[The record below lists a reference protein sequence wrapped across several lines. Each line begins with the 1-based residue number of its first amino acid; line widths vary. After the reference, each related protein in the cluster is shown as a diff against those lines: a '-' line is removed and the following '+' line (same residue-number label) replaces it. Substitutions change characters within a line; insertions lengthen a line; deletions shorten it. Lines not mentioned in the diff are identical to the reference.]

1 MMKESRHLWKGR
13 CRRIFLKMVGA
24 AVLLAAPVAANA
36 QSGVITDEIVAKAK
50 TIVSKM
56 TLEEKIDYMGGDKD
70 GFSVRA
76 IPRLGLPAVKMAD
89 GPQGMRNNVRSTL
102 YPCGIL
108 SAASWNRDLVH
119 RVGNALG
126 TDFHSYGIGFLLG
139 PGVNIYR
146 APMNGRNFEYFGEDP
161 YLASE
166 TALAY
171 VLGVQEKGVIATIKH
186 FALNNQEWDRHK
198 ISSNADERTM
208 EEIYFPTF
216 RKAIEKGRVGAVMN
230 SYNLV
235 NGIHASA
242 NPWLLRTKLRDEWG
256 FRGVLMSD
264 WGSTYGN
271 GFESAMGGLDL
282 EMPHGD
288 FMNRTTLLPLVKN
301 GVLPEAVID
310 EHVQHIVQ
318 TLLAFNLLDK
328 PLPVTHPKDSDWPES
343 RQTALDMALEGIVLL
358 KNNGALPLKGTTAVL
373 GPNADIIVKGGG
385 SGEVNPFHAVTLW
398 QGLHKADR
406 KAQLISN
413 SLWMPQIA
421 LTWKAQYFANK
432 ELKGQPVLEREEK
445 ELNQHWT
452 TDAPD
457 ASMKHTDF
465 SARWTTHY
473 TPTADFRAMLTAR
486 GDDGFRVF
494 VDGKKVVDV
503 WHDQAVQ
510 TRRVM
515 LDLKKGHDYTLV
527 MEYYQKDGDAEAGL
541 SLNTFTPAALSK
553 VLRKYDNVVVSVGFN
568 RDTEGEGFDRPFAL
582 DSLQQQLIGIAEASG
597 RKVTVVI
604 NSGGGVEMKPWL
616 DKAGAVL
623 MAWYPGQEGGT
634 ALAEILTG
642 KRSPS
647 GKLPVSIEARWED
660 NPDAKS
666 YYANEKTKGRVLYSE
681 GVFTGYRGYDR
692 NGVKPLFPFGFG
704 LSYTTFAYSNLSVSK
719 TGANEVTVSFDVTN
733 TGKRAG
739 KEVAELYVHQQKCT
753 VPRPEKEL
761 KGYEKISLRPGE
773 KQRVTIKLDEEAF
786 HFYDVTKHR
795 FVVEPGALDILVGG
809 SSAVLPLKATV
820 NL

>member
-1 MMKESRHLWKGR
+1 MKNDHCWTKVLFN
-13 CRRIFLKMVGA
+13 FLGVTT
-24 AVLLAAPVAANA
+24 LLVSPVVANA
-36 QSGVITDEIVAKAK
+36 QTGVITDAIVAKAK
-50 TIVSKM
+50 AIVSKM
-56 TLEEKIDYMGGDKD
+56 TLEEKVDYIGGDED
-70 GFSVRA
+70 GFSIRA

-89 GPQGMRNNVRSTL
+89 GPQGMRNNVQSTL

-108 SAASWNRDLVH
+108 SAASWNRALVH

-171 VLGVQEKGVIATIKH
+171 ILGVQEKGVIATIKH
-186 FALNNQEWDRHK
+186 FALNNEEWDRHT
-198 ISSNADERTM
+198 ISTNADERTM

-216 RKAIEKGRVGAVMN
+216 RKSIEKGHVGAVMN
-230 SYNLV
+230 SYNIV
-235 NGIHASA
+235 NGIHASE

-256 FRGVLMSD
+256 FRGILMSD

-288 FMNRTTLLPLVKN
+288 FMNRITLIPLVKN

-328 PLPVTHPKDSDWPES
+328 PLTVNHPKGSDWPES
-343 RQTALDMALEGIVLL
+343 RQTALDMAREGIVLL
-358 KNNGALPLKGTTAVL
+358 KNNGALPLKGSTAVI

-385 SGEVNPFHAVTLW
+385 SGEVNPFHTVTLW
-398 QGLHKADR
+398 QGLHNADH
-406 KAQLISN
+406 KAQFISN
-413 SLWMPQIA
+413 SQWMPHTP

-452 TDAPD
+452 TSAPD
-457 ASMKHTDF
+457 TSMKRTNF

-473 TPTADFRAMLTAR
+473 TPSADFKAMLTAS

-494 VDGKKVVDV
+494 VDGQKVIDD

-510 TRRVM
+510 TRKT
-515 LDLKKGHDYTLV
+515 LIDLKKGHDYTIV

-541 SLNTFTPAALSK
+541 SLDSFNPSNLAKILG
-553 VLRKYDNVVVSVGFN
+553 KYDNIIVSVGFN
-568 RDTEGEGFDRPFAL
+568 HDTEGEGSDRQFAL
-582 DSLQQQLIGIAEASG
+582 DNFQQQLINIAEASG

-616 DKAGAVL
+616 DKASAVV

-642 KRSPS
+642 ELSPS
-647 GKLPVSIEARWED
+647 GKLPISIEAKWED
-660 NPDAKS
+660 NPDSKS
-666 YYANEKTKGRVLYSE
+666 YYENEKTKGRVLYSE
-681 GVFTGYRGYDR
+681 GVFTGYRGYDQT
-692 NGVKPLFPFGFG
+692 GVKPLFPFGFG
-704 LSYTTFAYSNLSVSK
+704 LSYTTFAYSNLKVSK
-719 TGANEVTVSFDVTN
+719 TGNNQVAVSFDITN
-733 TGKRAG
+733 TGIRAG
-739 KEVAELYVHQQKCT
+739 KEIAELYVHQEKSS

-761 KGYEKISLRPGE
+761 KGYEKISLKPGE
-773 KQRVTIKLDEEAF
+773 KKRVTIRLDEEAF
-786 HFYDVTKHR
+786 HYYDINDHCFK
-795 FVVEPGALDILVGG
+795 VESGKYDILVGG
-809 SSAVLPLKATV
+809 SSQNLPLKASV
-820 NL
+820 NM

>member
-1 MMKESRHLWKGR
+1 MKEIKRLWRGSSRHSL
-13 CRRIFLKMVGA
+13 LKMVGA
-24 AVLLAAPVAANA
+24 ALLMAVPCMASA
-36 QSGVITDEIVAKAK
+36 QTGVITNEIVGKAKA
-50 TIVSKM
+50 IVSRM
-56 TLEEKIDYMGGDKD
+56 TLEEKVDYMGGDKD

-89 GPQGMRNNVRSTL
+89 GPQGMRNNVKSTL

-119 RVGNALG
+119 KLGNALG

-146 APMNGRNFEYFGEDP
+146 SPMNGRNFEYFGEDP

-186 FALNNQEWDRHK
+186 FALNNEEWDRHRV
-198 ISSNADERTM
+198 SSNADERTM

-216 RKAIEKGRVGAVMN
+216 RKAIEKGLVGAVMN

-235 NGIHASA
+235 NGIHASE

-271 GFESAMGGLDL
+271 GYESVVGGLDL
-282 EMPHGD
+282 EMPHGT
-288 FMNRTTLLPLVKN
+288 FMNRETLIPLVKN

-328 PLPVTHPKDSDWPES
+328 PLAVSHPKDSDWPES
-343 RQTALDMALEGIVLL
+343 RQTALEMAREGIVLL
-358 KNNGALPLKGTTAVL
+358 KNDGALPLKGRTAVI

-406 KAQLISN
+406 KAQVISN
-413 SLWMPQIA
+413 AQWMPHMP
-421 LTWKAQYFANK
+421 LVWKAQYFANK

-445 ELNQHWT
+445 ELNQHWP

-457 ASMKHTDF
+457 VSMKRTDF

-473 TPTADFRAMLTAR
+473 TPAADFKAMLTAR

-494 VDGKKVVDV
+494 VDGQKVIDD
-503 WHDQAVQ
+503 WRDQGVL
-510 TRRVM
+510 TRRTLV
-515 LDLKKGHDYTLV
+515 DLKKGHDYTIV
-527 MEYYQKDGDAEAGL
+527 MEYYQKDGDAEAALSLDTFNPAGL
-541 SLNTFTPAALSK
+541 SKILD
-553 VLRKYDNVVVSVGFN
+553 KYDNVIVSVGFN
-568 RDTEGEGFDRPFAL
+568 HDTEGEGFDRPFAL
-582 DSLQQQLIGIAEASG
+582 DNIQQQLISLAASSG
-597 RKVTVVI
+597 KKVTVVI

-616 DKAGAVL
+616 DKVNAVV

-642 KRSPS
+642 KIAPS
-647 GKLPVSIEARWED
+647 GKLPVSIEAKWED

-666 YYANEKTKGRVLYSE
+666 YYENEKTKGRVLYSE
-681 GVFTGYRGYDR
+681 GIFTGYRGYDR

-704 LSYTTFAYSNLSVSK
+704 LSYTTFAYSNLNVTK
-719 TGANEVTVSFDVTN
+719 TGANEVAVSFDVTN

-739 KEVAELYVHQQKCT
+739 KEVAELYVHQQKCS

-761 KGYEKISLRPGE
+761 KGYEKIELKPGQ
-773 KQRVTIKLDEEAF
+773 KQRVTIKLGEEAF

-795 FVVEPGALDILVGG
+795 FVVEPGAFDILVGG
-809 SSAVLPLKATV
+809 SSADLPLKATV

>member
-1 MMKESRHLWKGR
+1 MKEIKRLWRGSSRRSL
-13 CRRIFLKMVGA
+13 LKMVGA
-24 AVLLAAPVAANA
+24 ALLMAVPCMASA
-36 QSGVITDEIVAKAK
+36 QTGVITDEIVGKAKA
-50 TIVSKM
+50 IVSRM
-56 TLEEKIDYMGGDKD
+56 TLEEKVDYMGGDKD

-89 GPQGMRNNVRSTL
+89 GPQGMRNNVKSTL

-119 RVGNALG
+119 KLGNALG

-146 APMNGRNFEYFGEDP
+146 SPMNGRNFEYFGEDP

-186 FALNNQEWDRHK
+186 FALNNEEWNRHRV
-198 ISSNADERTM
+198 SSNADERTM

-235 NGIHASA
+235 NGIHASE

-271 GFESAMGGLDL
+271 GYESAVGGLDL
-282 EMPHGD
+282 EMPHGT
-288 FMNRTTLLPLVKN
+288 FMNRETLIPLVKN

-328 PLPVTHPKDSDWPES
+328 PLAVSHPKDSDWPES
-343 RQTALDMALEGIVLL
+343 RQTALEMAREGIVLL
-358 KNNGALPLKGTTAVL
+358 KNDGALPLKGRTAVI

-406 KAQLISN
+406 KAQVISN
-413 SLWMPQIA
+413 TQWMPHTP
-421 LTWKAQYFANK
+421 LVWKAQYFANK

-452 TDAPD
+452 TNAPD
-457 ASMKHTDF
+457 VSMKRTDF

-473 TPTADFRAMLTAR
+473 TPAADFKAMLTAR

-494 VDGKKVVDV
+494 VDGQKVIDD
-503 WHDQAVQ
+503 WRDQGVL
-510 TRRVM
+510 TRRA
-515 LDLKKGHDYTLV
+515 LIDLKKGHDYTIV
-527 MEYYQKDGDAEAGL
+527 MEYYQKDGDAEAALSLDTFNPAGL
-541 SLNTFTPAALSK
+541 SKILD
-553 VLRKYDNVVVSVGFN
+553 KYDNVIVSVGFN
-568 RDTEGEGFDRPFAL
+568 HDTEGEGFDRPFAL
-582 DSLQQQLIGIAEASG
+582 DNVQQQLISLAASSG
-597 RKVTVVI
+597 KKVTVVI

-616 DKAGAVL
+616 DKVNAVV

-634 ALAEILTG
+634 AIAEILTG
-642 KRSPS
+642 KIAPS
-647 GKLPVSIEARWED
+647 GKLPVSIEAKWED

-666 YYANEKTKGRVLYSE
+666 YYENEKTKRRVLYSE
-681 GVFTGYRGYDR
+681 GIFTGYRGYDR

-704 LSYTTFAYSNLSVSK
+704 LSYTTFAYSNLNVTK
-719 TGANEVTVSFDVTN
+719 TGANEVAVSFDVTN

-739 KEVAELYVHQQKCT
+739 KEVAELYVHQQKCS

-761 KGYEKISLRPGE
+761 KGYEKIELKPGQ
-773 KQRVTIKLDEEAF
+773 KQRVTIKLGEEAF

-795 FVVEPGALDILVGG
+795 FVVEPGAFDILVGG
-809 SSAVLPLKATV
+809 SSADLPLKATV

>member
-1 MMKESRHLWKGR
+1 MKEIKRLWRGSSRHS
-13 CRRIFLKMVGA
+13 FLKMVGA
-24 AVLLAAPVAANA
+24 ALLMAVPCMASA
-36 QSGVITDEIVAKAK
+36 QTGVITNEIVGKAKA
-50 TIVSKM
+50 IVSRM
-56 TLEEKIDYMGGDKD
+56 TLEEKVDYMGGDKD

-89 GPQGMRNNVRSTL
+89 GPQGMRNNVKSTL

-119 RVGNALG
+119 KLGNALG

-146 APMNGRNFEYFGEDP
+146 SPMNGRNFEYFGEDP

-166 TALAY
+166 TALVY

-186 FALNNQEWDRHK
+186 FALNNEEWDRHRV
-198 ISSNADERTM
+198 SSNADERTM

-216 RKAIEKGRVGAVMN
+216 RKAIEKGLVGAVMN

-235 NGIHASA
+235 NGIHASE

-271 GFESAMGGLDL
+271 GYESAVGGLDL
-282 EMPHGD
+282 EMPHGT
-288 FMNRTTLLPLVKN
+288 FMNRETLIPLVKN

-328 PLPVTHPKDSDWPES
+328 PLAVSHPKDSDWPES
-343 RQTALDMALEGIVLL
+343 RQTALEMAREGIVLL
-358 KNNGALPLKGTTAVL
+358 KNDGALPLKGRTAVI

-406 KAQLISN
+406 KAQVISN
-413 SLWMPQIA
+413 TQWMPHTP
-421 LTWKAQYFANK
+421 LVWNAQYFANK
-432 ELKGQPVLEREEK
+432 ELKGQPVLERQEK

-452 TDAPD
+452 ANAPD
-457 ASMKHTDF
+457 VSMKRTDF

-473 TPTADFRAMLTAR
+473 TPAADFKAMLTAR

-494 VDGKKVVDV
+494 VDGQKVIDD
-503 WHDQAVQ
+503 WRDQGVL
-510 TRRVM
+510 TRRTLV
-515 LDLKKGHDYTLV
+515 DLKKGHDYTIV
-527 MEYYQKDGDAEAGL
+527 MEYYQKDGDAEAALSLDTFNPAGL
-541 SLNTFTPAALSK
+541 SKILD
-553 VLRKYDNVVVSVGFN
+553 KYDNVIVSVGFN
-568 RDTEGEGFDRPFAL
+568 HDTEGEGFDRPFAL
-582 DSLQQQLIGIAEASG
+582 DNIQQQLISLAASSG
-597 RKVTVVI
+597 KKVTVVI

-616 DKAGAVL
+616 DKVNAVV

-642 KRSPS
+642 KIAPS
-647 GKLPVSIEARWED
+647 GKLPVSIEAKWED

-666 YYANEKTKGRVLYSE
+666 YYENEKTKGRVLYSE
-681 GVFTGYRGYDR
+681 GIFTGYRGYDR

-704 LSYTTFAYSNLSVSK
+704 LSYTTFAYSNLNVTK
-719 TGANEVTVSFDVTN
+719 TGANEVAVSFDVTN

-739 KEVAELYVHQQKCT
+739 KEVAELYVHQQKCS

-761 KGYEKISLRPGE
+761 KGYEKIELKPGQ
-773 KQRVTIKLDEEAF
+773 KQRVTIKLGEEAF

-795 FVVEPGALDILVGG
+795 FVVEPGAFDILVGG
-809 SSAVLPLKATV
+809 SSADLPLKATV

>member
-1 MMKESRHLWKGR
+1 MMKESRYLWKGR
-13 CRRIFLKMVGA
+13 CRRFFLKMVGA

-89 GPQGMRNNVRSTL
+89 GPQGMRNNVKSTL

-186 FALNNQEWDRHK
+186 FALNNQEWDRHT

-328 PLPVTHPKDSDWPES
+328 PLPVTHPKDGDWPES
-343 RQTALDMALEGIVLL
+343 RQTALDMAREGIVLL

-421 LTWKAQYFANK
+421 LIWEAQYFANK
-432 ELKGQPVLEREEK
+432 ELKGQPVLVRQEK

-510 TRRVM
+510 TRRVL

-553 VLRKYDNVVVSVGFN
+553 VLKKYDNVVISVGFN

-604 NSGGGVEMKPWL
+604 NSGGGVAMKPWL

-739 KEVAELYVHQQKCT
+739 KEVAELYVHQQKCS

-761 KGYEKISLRPGE
+761 KGYEKISLKPGE

-795 FVVEPGALDILVGG
+795 FVVEPGAFDILVGG
-809 SSAVLPLKATV
+809 SSADLPLKATV

>member
-1 MMKESRHLWKGR
+1 MMKESRYLWKGR
-13 CRRIFLKMVGA
+13 CRRFFRKMVGA

-186 FALNNQEWDRHK
+186 FALNNQEWDRHT

-328 PLPVTHPKDSDWPES
+328 PLPVTHPKDGDWPES
-343 RQTALDMALEGIVLL
+343 RQTALDMAREGIVLL

-413 SLWMPQIA
+413 SLWMPQIT

-432 ELKGQPVLEREEK
+432 ELKGQPALEREEK

-510 TRRVM
+510 TRRVL

-553 VLRKYDNVVVSVGFN
+553 VLKKYDNVVVSVGFN

-761 KGYEKISLRPGE
+761 KGYEKISLKPGE

-795 FVVEPGALDILVGG
+795 FVVEPGAFDILVGG
-809 SSAVLPLKATV
+809 SSADLPLKATV

>member
-1 MMKESRHLWKGR
+1 MKESRYLWKGR
-13 CRRIFLKMVGA
+13 CRRFFLKMVGA
-24 AVLLAAPVAANA
+24 AVLLAAPVVANA
-36 QSGVITDEIVAKAK
+36 QTGVITDAIVAKAK

-186 FALNNQEWDRHK
+186 FALNNQEWDRHT

-328 PLPVTHPKDSDWPES
+328 PLPVTHPKDGDWPES
-343 RQTALDMALEGIVLL
+343 RQTALDMAREGIVLL

-413 SLWMPQIA
+413 SLWMPQMA
-421 LTWKAQYFANK
+421 LIWEAQYFANK
-432 ELKGQPVLEREEK
+432 ELKGQPVLVRQEK

-510 TRRVM
+510 TRRVL

-553 VLRKYDNVVVSVGFN
+553 VLKKYDNVVISVGFN

-604 NSGGGVEMKPWL
+604 NSGGGVAMKPWL

-739 KEVAELYVHQQKCT
+739 KEVAELYVHQQKCS

-761 KGYEKISLRPGE
+761 KGYEKISLKPGE

-795 FVVEPGALDILVGG
+795 FVVEPGAFDILVGG
-809 SSAVLPLKATV
+809 SSADLPLKATV

>member
-328 PLPVTHPKDSDWPES
+328 PLPVTHPKDGDWPES
-343 RQTALDMALEGIVLL
+343 RQTALDMAREGIVLL
-358 KNNGALPLKGTTAVL
+358 KNNGALPLRGTTAVL

-432 ELKGQPVLEREEK
+432 ELKGQPALEREEK

-473 TPTADFRAMLTAR
+473 TPAADFRAMLTAR

-510 TRRVM
+510 TRRVL

-553 VLRKYDNVVVSVGFN
+553 VLKKYDNVVVSVGFN

-582 DSLQQQLIGIAEASG
+582 DSLQQQLIDIAEASG

-634 ALAEILTG
+634 ALSEILTG
-642 KRSPS
+642 KLSPS

-692 NGVKPLFPFGFG
+692 NGAKPLFPFGFG

-761 KGYEKISLRPGE
+761 KGYEKISLKPGE

-795 FVVEPGALDILVGG
+795 FVVEPGAFDILVGG
-809 SSAVLPLKATV
+809 SSADLPLKATV

>member
-328 PLPVTHPKDSDWPES
+328 PLPVTHPKDGDWPES
-343 RQTALDMALEGIVLL
+343 RQTALDMAREGIVLL
-358 KNNGALPLKGTTAVL
+358 KNNGALPLRGTTAVL

-432 ELKGQPVLEREEK
+432 ELKGQPALEREEK

-473 TPTADFRAMLTAR
+473 TPAADFRAMLTAR

-510 TRRVM
+510 TRRVL

-553 VLRKYDNVVVSVGFN
+553 VLKKYDNVVVSVGFN

-582 DSLQQQLIGIAEASG
+582 DSLQQQLIDIAEASG

-634 ALAEILTG
+634 ALSEILTG
-642 KRSPS
+642 KLSPS

-761 KGYEKISLRPGE
+761 KGYEKISLKPGE

-795 FVVEPGALDILVGG
+795 FVVEPGAFDILVGG
-809 SSAVLPLKATV
+809 SSADLPLKATV

>member
-1 MMKESRHLWKGR
+1 MMKEIKRLWRGSR
-13 CRRIFLKMVGA
+13 RRSLFKMVGA
-24 AVLLAAPVAANA
+24 ALLMAVPCMASA
-36 QSGVITDEIVAKAK
+36 QTGVITDEIVGKAKA
-50 TIVSKM
+50 IVSRM
-56 TLEEKIDYMGGDKD
+56 TLEEKVDYMGGDKD

-89 GPQGMRNNVRSTL
+89 GPQGMRNNVKSTL

-108 SAASWNRDLVH
+108 SAASWNRGLVH
-119 RVGNALG
+119 KLGNALG

-146 APMNGRNFEYFGEDP
+146 SPMNGRNFEYFGEDP

-186 FALNNQEWDRHK
+186 FALNNEEWDRHRV
-198 ISSNADERTM
+198 SSNADERTM

-235 NGIHASA
+235 NGIHASE

-271 GFESAMGGLDL
+271 GYESAVGGLDL
-282 EMPHGD
+282 EMPHGT
-288 FMNRTTLLPLVKN
+288 FMNREMLIPLVKN

-328 PLPVTHPKDSDWPES
+328 PLAVSHPKDSDWPES
-343 RQTALDMALEGIVLL
+343 RQTALEMAREGIVLL
-358 KNNGALPLKGTTAVL
+358 KNDGALPLKGRTAVI

-406 KAQLISN
+406 KAQVISN
-413 SLWMPQIA
+413 AQWMPHTP
-421 LTWKAQYFANK
+421 LVWKAQYFANK

-457 ASMKHTDF
+457 VSMKRTDF

-473 TPTADFRAMLTAR
+473 TPAADFKAMLTAR

-494 VDGKKVVDV
+494 VDGQKVIDD
-503 WHDQAVQ
+503 WRDQGVL
-510 TRRVM
+510 TRRALV
-515 LDLKKGHDYTLV
+515 DLKKGHDYTLV
-527 MEYYQKDGDAEAGL
+527 MEYYQKDGDAEAALSLDTFNPAGL
-541 SLNTFTPAALSK
+541 SKILD
-553 VLRKYDNVVVSVGFN
+553 KYDNVIVSVGFN
-568 RDTEGEGFDRPFAL
+568 HDTEGEGFDRPFAL
-582 DSLQQQLIGIAEASG
+582 DNIQQQLISLAASSG
-597 RKVTVVI
+597 KKVTVVI
-604 NSGGGVEMKPWL
+604 NSGGGVEMKSWL
-616 DKAGAVL
+616 DKVNAVV

-642 KRSPS
+642 KIAPS
-647 GKLPVSIEARWED
+647 GKLPVSIEAKWED

-666 YYANEKTKGRVLYSE
+666 YYENEKTKGRVLYSE
-681 GVFTGYRGYDR
+681 GIFTGYRGYDR

-704 LSYTTFAYSNLSVSK
+704 LSYTTFAYSNLNVTK
-719 TGANEVTVSFDVTN
+719 TGANEVAVSFDVTN

-739 KEVAELYVHQQKCT
+739 KEVAELYVHQQKCS

-761 KGYEKISLRPGE
+761 KGYEKIELKPGQ
-773 KQRVTIKLDEEAF
+773 KQRVTIKLGEEAF
-786 HFYDVTKHR
+786 HFYDVTKHK
-795 FVVEPGALDILVGG
+795 FVVEPGAFDILVGG
-809 SSAVLPLKATV
+809 SSADLPLKATV

>member
-1 MMKESRHLWKGR
+1 MMKESRYLWKGR
-13 CRRIFLKMVGA
+13 CRRFFLKMVGA

-36 QSGVITDEIVAKAK
+36 QSGVITDAIVAKAK

-186 FALNNQEWDRHK
+186 FALNNQEWDRHT

-328 PLPVTHPKDSDWPES
+328 PLPVTHPKDGDWPES
-343 RQTALDMALEGIVLL
+343 RQTALDMAREGIVLL

-421 LTWKAQYFANK
+421 LIWEAQYFANK
-432 ELKGQPVLEREEK
+432 ELKGQPVLVRQEK

-510 TRRVM
+510 TRRVL

-553 VLRKYDNVVVSVGFN
+553 VLKKYDNVVISVGFN

-604 NSGGGVEMKPWL
+604 NSGGGVAMKPWL

-739 KEVAELYVHQQKCT
+739 KEVAELYVHQQKCS

-761 KGYEKISLRPGE
+761 KGYEKISLKPGE

-795 FVVEPGALDILVGG
+795 FVVEPGAFDILVGG
-809 SSAVLPLKATV
+809 SSADLPLKATV

>member
-328 PLPVTHPKDSDWPES
+328 PLPVTHPKDSDWPGS
-343 RQTALDMALEGIVLL
+343 RQTALDMAREGIVLL

-553 VLRKYDNVVVSVGFN
+553 VLKKYDNVVVSVGFN

-739 KEVAELYVHQQKCT
+739 KEVAELYVHQQKCS

-761 KGYEKISLRPGE
+761 KGYEKISLKPGE

-795 FVVEPGALDILVGG
+795 FVVEPGAFDILVGG
-809 SSAVLPLKATV
+809 SSADLPLKATV

>member
-1 MMKESRHLWKGR
+1 MKEIKRLWRGSR
-13 CRRIFLKMVGA
+13 RRSLLKMVGA
-24 AVLLAAPVAANA
+24 ALLMAVPCMASA
-36 QSGVITDEIVAKAK
+36 QTGVITDEIVGKAKA
-50 TIVSKM
+50 IVSRM
-56 TLEEKIDYMGGDKD
+56 TLEEKVDYMGGDKD

-89 GPQGMRNNVRSTL
+89 GPQGMRNNVKSTL

-108 SAASWNRDLVH
+108 SAASWNRGLVH
-119 RVGNALG
+119 KLGNALG

-146 APMNGRNFEYFGEDP
+146 SPMNGRNFEYFGEDP

-186 FALNNQEWDRHK
+186 FALNNEEWDRHRV
-198 ISSNADERTM
+198 SSNADERTM

-216 RKAIEKGRVGAVMN
+216 RKAIEKGLVGAVMN

-235 NGIHASA
+235 NGIHASE

-271 GFESAMGGLDL
+271 GYESAVGGLDL
-282 EMPHGD
+282 EMPHGT
-288 FMNRTTLLPLVKN
+288 FMNRETLIPLVKN

-328 PLPVTHPKDSDWPES
+328 PLAVSHPKDSDWPES
-343 RQTALDMALEGIVLL
+343 RQTALEMAREGIVLL
-358 KNNGALPLKGTTAVL
+358 KNDGALPLKGRTAVI

-406 KAQLISN
+406 KAQVISN
-413 SLWMPQIA
+413 AQWMPHTP
-421 LTWKAQYFANK
+421 LVWKAQYFANK

-457 ASMKHTDF
+457 VSMKRTDF

-473 TPTADFRAMLTAR
+473 TPAADFKAMLTAR

-494 VDGKKVVDV
+494 VDGQKVIDD
-503 WHDQAVQ
+503 WRDQGVL
-510 TRRVM
+510 TRRALV
-515 LDLKKGHDYTLV
+515 DLKKGHDYTIV
-527 MEYYQKDGDAEAGL
+527 MEYYQKDGDAEAALSLDTFNPAGL
-541 SLNTFTPAALSK
+541 SKILD
-553 VLRKYDNVVVSVGFN
+553 KYDNVIVSVGFN
-568 RDTEGEGFDRPFAL
+568 HDTEGEGFDRPFAL
-582 DSLQQQLIGIAEASG
+582 DNIQQQLISLAASSG
-597 RKVTVVI
+597 KKVTVVI

-616 DKAGAVL
+616 DKVNAVV

-642 KRSPS
+642 KIAPS
-647 GKLPVSIEARWED
+647 GKLPVSIEAKWED

-666 YYANEKTKGRVLYSE
+666 YYENEKTKGRVLYSE
-681 GVFTGYRGYDR
+681 GIFTGYRGYDR

-704 LSYTTFAYSNLSVSK
+704 LSYTTFAYSNLSVTK
-719 TGANEVTVSFDVTN
+719 TGANEVAVSFDVTN

-739 KEVAELYVHQQKCT
+739 KEVAELYVHQQKCS

-761 KGYEKISLRPGE
+761 KGYEKIELKPGQ
-773 KQRVTIKLDEEAF
+773 KQRVTIKLGEEAF
-786 HFYDVTKHR
+786 HFYDVTKHK
-795 FVVEPGALDILVGG
+795 FVVEPGAFDILVGG
-809 SSAVLPLKATV
+809 SSADLPLKATV

>member
-1 MMKESRHLWKGR
+1 MMKESRYLWKGR
-13 CRRIFLKMVGA
+13 CRRFFLKMVGA

-36 QSGVITDEIVAKAK
+36 QSGVITDAIVAKAK

-186 FALNNQEWDRHK
+186 FALNNQEWDRHT

-328 PLPVTHPKDSDWPES
+328 PLPVTHPKDGDWPES
-343 RQTALDMALEGIVLL
+343 RQTALDMAREGIVLL

-421 LTWKAQYFANK
+421 LIWEAQYFANK
-432 ELKGQPVLEREEK
+432 ELKGQPVLVRQEK

-503 WHDQAVQ
+503 WNDQAVQ
-510 TRRVM
+510 TRRVL

-553 VLRKYDNVVVSVGFN
+553 VLKKYDNVVISVGFN

-604 NSGGGVEMKPWL
+604 NSGGGVAMKPWL

-739 KEVAELYVHQQKCT
+739 KEVAELYVHQQKCS

-761 KGYEKISLRPGE
+761 KGYEKISLKPGE

-795 FVVEPGALDILVGG
+795 FVVEPGAFDILVGG
-809 SSAVLPLKATV
+809 SSADLPLKATV

>member
-328 PLPVTHPKDSDWPES
+328 PLPVTHPKDGDWPES
-343 RQTALDMALEGIVLL
+343 RQTALDMAREGIVLL

-421 LTWKAQYFANK
+421 LTWKAQYYANK

-510 TRRVM
+510 TRRVL

-553 VLRKYDNVVVSVGFN
+553 VLKKYDNVVVSVGFN

-795 FVVEPGALDILVGG
+795 FVVEPGAFDILVGG
-809 SSAVLPLKATV
+809 SSADLSLKATV

>member
-1 MMKESRHLWKGR
+1 MMKEIKRLWRGSRRSL
-13 CRRIFLKMVGA
+13 LKMVGA
-24 AVLLAAPVAANA
+24 ALLMAVPCMASA
-36 QSGVITDEIVAKAK
+36 QTGVITDEIVGKAKA
-50 TIVSKM
+50 IVSRM
-56 TLEEKIDYMGGDKD
+56 TLEEKVDYMGGDKD

-89 GPQGMRNNVRSTL
+89 GPQGMRNNVKSTL

-108 SAASWNRDLVH
+108 SAASWNRGLVH
-119 RVGNALG
+119 KLGNTLG
-126 TDFHSYGIGFLLG
+126 TDFRSYGIGFLLG

-146 APMNGRNFEYFGEDP
+146 SPMNGRNFEYFGEDP

-186 FALNNQEWDRHK
+186 FALNNEEWDRHRV
-198 ISSNADERTM
+198 SSNADERTM

-216 RKAIEKGRVGAVMN
+216 RKAIEKGLVGAVMN

-235 NGIHASA
+235 NGIHASE

-271 GFESAMGGLDL
+271 GYESAVGGLDL
-282 EMPHGD
+282 EMPHGT
-288 FMNRTTLLPLVKN
+288 FMNRETLIPLVKN

-328 PLPVTHPKDSDWPES
+328 PLAVSHPKDSDWPES
-343 RQTALDMALEGIVLL
+343 RQTALEMAREGIVLL
-358 KNNGALPLKGTTAVL
+358 KNDGALPLKGRTAVI

-406 KAQLISN
+406 KAQVISN
-413 SLWMPQIA
+413 AQWMPHTP
-421 LTWKAQYFANK
+421 LVWKAQYFANK

-452 TDAPD
+452 ANAPD
-457 ASMKHTDF
+457 VSMKRTDF

-473 TPTADFRAMLTAR
+473 TPAADFKAMLTAR

-494 VDGKKVVDV
+494 VDGQKVIDD
-503 WHDQAVQ
+503 WRDQGVL
-510 TRRVM
+510 TRRA
-515 LDLKKGHDYTLV
+515 LIDLKKGHDYTIV
-527 MEYYQKDGDAEAGL
+527 MEYYQKDGDAEAALSLDTFNPAGL
-541 SLNTFTPAALSK
+541 SKILD
-553 VLRKYDNVVVSVGFN
+553 KYDNVIVSVGFN
-568 RDTEGEGFDRPFAL
+568 HDTEGEGFDRPFAL
-582 DSLQQQLIGIAEASG
+582 DNVQQQLISLAASSG
-597 RKVTVVI
+597 KKVTVVI

-616 DKAGAVL
+616 DKVNAVV

-642 KRSPS
+642 KIAPS
-647 GKLPVSIEARWED
+647 GKLPVSIEAKWED

-666 YYANEKTKGRVLYSE
+666 YYENEKTKGRVLYSE
-681 GVFTGYRGYDR
+681 GIFTGYRGYDR

-704 LSYTTFAYSNLSVSK
+704 LSYTTFAYSNLSVTK
-719 TGANEVTVSFDVTN
+719 TGANEVAVSFDVTN

-739 KEVAELYVHQQKCT
+739 KEVAELYVHQQKCS

-761 KGYEKISLRPGE
+761 KGYEKIELKPGQ
-773 KQRVTIKLDEEAF
+773 KQRVTIKLGEEAF

-795 FVVEPGALDILVGG
+795 FVVEPGAFDILVGG
-809 SSAVLPLKATV
+809 SSADLPLKATV

>member
-1 MMKESRHLWKGR
+1 MMKESRYLWKGR
-13 CRRIFLKMVGA
+13 CRRFFLKMVGA
-24 AVLLAAPVAANA
+24 AVLLAVPVAANA
-36 QSGVITDEIVAKAK
+36 QTGVITDAIVAKAK
-50 TIVSKM
+50 TIVNKM

-186 FALNNQEWDRHK
+186 FALNNQEWDRHT

-328 PLPVTHPKDSDWPES
+328 PLPVTHPKDGDWPES
-343 RQTALDMALEGIVLL
+343 RQTALDMAREGIVLL

-421 LTWKAQYFANK
+421 LTWKAQYYANK

-510 TRRVM
+510 TRRVL

-553 VLRKYDNVVVSVGFN
+553 VLKKYDNVVVSVGFN

-733 TGKRAG
+733 TGKHAG

-761 KGYEKISLRPGE
+761 KGYEKISLKPGE

-795 FVVEPGALDILVGG
+795 FVVEPGAFDILVGG
-809 SSAVLPLKATV
+809 SSADLPLKATV

>member
-24 AVLLAAPVAANA
+24 AVLLAAPVAASA
-36 QSGVITDEIVAKAK
+36 QSGVITDAIVAKAK

-186 FALNNQEWDRHK
+186 FALNNQEWDRHT

-328 PLPVTHPKDSDWPES
+328 PLPVTHPKDGDWPES
-343 RQTALDMALEGIVLL
+343 RQTALDMAREGIVLL
-358 KNNGALPLKGTTAVL
+358 KNNGALPLRGTTAVL

-432 ELKGQPVLEREEK
+432 ELKGQPALEREEK

-510 TRRVM
+510 TRRVL

-553 VLRKYDNVVVSVGFN
+553 VLKKYDNVVVSVGFN

-582 DSLQQQLIGIAEASG
+582 DSLQQQLIDIAEASG

-761 KGYEKISLRPGE
+761 KGYEKISLKPGE

-795 FVVEPGALDILVGG
+795 FVVEPGAFDILVGG
-809 SSAVLPLKATV
+809 SSADLPLKATV

>member
-1 MMKESRHLWKGR
+1 MKEIKRLWRGSR
-13 CRRIFLKMVGA
+13 RRSLLKMVGA
-24 AVLLAAPVAANA
+24 ALLMAVPCMASA
-36 QSGVITDEIVAKAK
+36 QTGVITDEIVGKAKA
-50 TIVSKM
+50 IVSRM
-56 TLEEKIDYMGGDKD
+56 TLEEKVDYMGGDKD

-89 GPQGMRNNVRSTL
+89 GPQGMRNNVKSTL

-119 RVGNALG
+119 KLGNALG

-146 APMNGRNFEYFGEDP
+146 SPMNGRNFEYFGEDP

-186 FALNNQEWDRHK
+186 FALNNEEWDRHRV
-198 ISSNADERTM
+198 SSNADERTM

-216 RKAIEKGRVGAVMN
+216 RKAIEKGLVGAVMN

-235 NGIHASA
+235 NGIHASE

-271 GFESAMGGLDL
+271 GYESAVGGLDL
-282 EMPHGD
+282 EMPHGT
-288 FMNRTTLLPLVKN
+288 FMNRETLIPLVKN

-328 PLPVTHPKDSDWPES
+328 PLAVSHPKDSDWPES
-343 RQTALDMALEGIVLL
+343 RQTALEMAREGIVLL
-358 KNNGALPLKGTTAVL
+358 KNDGALPLKGRTAVI

-406 KAQLISN
+406 KAQVISN
-413 SLWMPQIA
+413 AQWMPHTP
-421 LTWKAQYFANK
+421 LVWKAQYFANK

-452 TDAPD
+452 ANAPD
-457 ASMKHTDF
+457 VSMKRTDF

-473 TPTADFRAMLTAR
+473 TPAADFKAMLTAR

-494 VDGKKVVDV
+494 VDGQKVIDD
-503 WHDQAVQ
+503 WRDQGVL
-510 TRRVM
+510 TRRA
-515 LDLKKGHDYTLV
+515 LIDLKKGHDYTIV
-527 MEYYQKDGDAEAGL
+527 MEYYQKDGDAEAALSLDTFNPAGL
-541 SLNTFTPAALSK
+541 SKILD
-553 VLRKYDNVVVSVGFN
+553 KYDNVIVSVGFN
-568 RDTEGEGFDRPFAL
+568 HDTEGEGFDCPFAL
-582 DSLQQQLIGIAEASG
+582 DNIQQQLISLAASSG
-597 RKVTVVI
+597 KKVTVVI

-616 DKAGAVL
+616 DKVNAVV

-642 KRSPS
+642 KIAPS
-647 GKLPVSIEARWED
+647 GKLPVSIEAKWED

-666 YYANEKTKGRVLYSE
+666 YYENEKTKGRVLYSE
-681 GVFTGYRGYDR
+681 GIFTGYRGYDR

-704 LSYTTFAYSNLSVSK
+704 LSYTTFAYSNLSVTK
-719 TGANEVTVSFDVTN
+719 TGANEVAVSFDVTN

-739 KEVAELYVHQQKCT
+739 KEVAELYVHQQKCS

-761 KGYEKISLRPGE
+761 KGYEKIELKPGQ
-773 KQRVTIKLDEEAF
+773 KQRVTIKLGEEAF

-795 FVVEPGALDILVGG
+795 FVVEPGAFDILVGG
-809 SSAVLPLKATV
+809 SSADLPLKATV

>member
-1 MMKESRHLWKGR
+1 MMKESRYLWKGR

-89 GPQGMRNNVRSTL
+89 GPQGMRNNVKSTL

-328 PLPVTHPKDSDWPES
+328 PLPVTHPKDGDWPES
-343 RQTALDMALEGIVLL
+343 RQTALDMAREGIVLL

-510 TRRVM
+510 TRRVL

-553 VLRKYDNVVVSVGFN
+553 VLKKYDNVVISVGFN

-604 NSGGGVEMKPWL
+604 NSGGGVAMKPWL

-739 KEVAELYVHQQKCT
+739 KEVAELYVHQQKCS

-761 KGYEKISLRPGE
+761 KGYEKISLKPGE

-795 FVVEPGALDILVGG
+795 FVVEPGAFDILVGG
-809 SSAVLPLKATV
+809 SSADLPLKATV

>member
-1 MMKESRHLWKGR
+1 MMKESRYLWKGR
-13 CRRIFLKMVGA
+13 CRRFFLKMVGA
-24 AVLLAAPVAANA
+24 AVLLAAPVMANA
-36 QSGVITDEIVAKAK
+36 QTGVITDAIVAKAK

-343 RQTALDMALEGIVLL
+343 RQAALDMAREGIVLL

-473 TPTADFRAMLTAR
+473 TPAADFRAMLTAR

-510 TRRVM
+510 TRRVL

-795 FVVEPGALDILVGG
+795 FVVEPGAFDILVGG
-809 SSAVLPLKATV
+809 SSADLSLKATV

>member
-1 MMKESRHLWKGR
+1 MMKESRYLWKGR
-13 CRRIFLKMVGA
+13 CRRFFLKMVGA

-36 QSGVITDEIVAKAK
+36 QTGVITDEIVAKAK

-126 TDFHSYGIGFLLG
+126 TDFHTYGIGFLLG

-328 PLPVTHPKDSDWPES
+328 PLPVTHPKDGDWPES
-343 RQTALDMALEGIVLL
+343 RQTALDMAREGIVLL

-432 ELKGQPVLEREEK
+432 ELKGQPVLVREEK

-452 TDAPD
+452 NDAPD

-473 TPTADFRAMLTAR
+473 TPAADFRAMLTAR

-510 TRRVM
+510 TRRVL

-553 VLRKYDNVVVSVGFN
+553 VLKKYDNVVVSVGFN
-568 RDTEGEGFDRPFAL
+568 HDTEGEGFDRPFAL

-761 KGYEKISLRPGE
+761 KGYEKISLKPGE

-795 FVVEPGALDILVGG
+795 FVVEPGAFDILVGG
-809 SSAVLPLKATV
+809 SSADLPLKATV